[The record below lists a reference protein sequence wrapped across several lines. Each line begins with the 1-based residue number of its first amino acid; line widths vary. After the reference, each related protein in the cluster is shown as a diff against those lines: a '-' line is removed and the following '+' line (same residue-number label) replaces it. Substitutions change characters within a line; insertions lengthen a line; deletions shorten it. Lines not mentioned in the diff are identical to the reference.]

1 MLNSSILG
9 PLLFLIYIN
18 HLTIKY
24 TEVHHFTGDT
34 TLLNLQNCV
43 KSTNKQVN
51 YDVTSLKNWM
61 KRNKTFFDIGKLS
74 LCSLP
79 PKKTTT
85 QGFENQI

>member
-1 MLNSSILG
+1 M
-9 PLLFLIYIN
+9 
-18 HLTIKY
+18 
-24 TEVHHFTGDT
+24 HHFTGDT

-51 YDVTSLKNWM
+51 YDVTSLKKWM
-61 KRNKTFFDIGKLS
+61 KRNKTFFDIGKIEFAFFTS
-74 LCSLP
+74 